1 MHNREPNSN
10 FGLIHFV
17 NLGFDDPAES
27 QVSIWRG
34 KRTVITRI
42 TRQPDYLIFSQ
53 IFILQA
59 SELPPCLR
67 CLIHKCCRS
76 GRLFVT
82 PRVWR
87 YPSLKRDWDTKGWDS
102 GIDVPSS
109 YWGYQGRCLES
120 QPSTVRWI
128 SNRGRERSSFRRV
141 DWKAA
146 DWSNLTQSLAN
157 QKAGLK
163 TKLINQEVR
172 KKEDRPQLHSK
183 WQSMNSWRD
192 NNRKHSNGM
201 GWLLCTYCYWV
212 WIPIHIGQMVPAQY

>member
-34 KRTVITRI
+34 KKTVITRI

-82 PRVWR
+82 QRVWR
-87 YPSLKRDWDTKGWDS
+87 YPSLKRLGHQRLRFWDWCSLLLLGIPRTMPRKSAFDCEVNLKQGPRTVELQESGLESSWLVEFDTKPGQS
-102 GIDVPSS
+102 
-109 YWGYQGRCLES
+109 ES
-120 QPSTVRWI
+120 RINNKTNKS
-128 SNRGRERSSFRRV
+128 RSP
-141 DWKAA
+141 
-146 DWSNLTQSLAN
+146 
-157 QKAGLK
+157 
-163 TKLINQEVR
+163 